1 MPFIADKK
9 QSPRESNV
17 NNVMSIQN
25 KLKTGFDKRMISRT
39 TKSRHIDLHLW
50 LFSAFIGTTQPS
62 IATKTQ

>member
-39 TKSRHIDLHLW
+39 TKSRHIDLHL
-50 LFSAFIGTTQPS
+50 
-62 IATKTQ
+62 